1 MGIANPPGIM
11 ADCLVAVQA
20 MSAQEARNPPVARA
34 RSIRQAVKRAA
45 IATLFTVILMIP
57 RLRRLRR
64 NVRAWTVIRIC
75 ALGVGAWLTGCFIL
89 AEHDADILLPG
100 ILLLA
105 FAALV
110 RARPE
115 TRSVDAVA
123 REFGAWV
130 VLNGG
135 AFMNPPEGKLLS
147 RVSLAVSPERLVIL
161 GPGERQL
168 LEIPISSVH
177 QIVAAPASAQAATP
191 ADAWELQIHWVSH
204 EAHMA
209 RFRYE
214 GFFAE
219 HLARIAER
227 TLRSVW
233 KKELPILKA

>member
-1 MGIANPPGIM
+1 
-11 ADCLVAVQA
+11 
-20 MSAQEARNPPVARA
+20 MSAQEAPNPPKTRP
-34 RSIRQAVKRAA
+34 RLIRQAVKRAA
-45 IATLFTVILMIP
+45 IAALFTVILMIP

-75 ALGVGAWLTGCFIL
+75 ALGLGAWLTGCFIF
-89 AEHDADILLPG
+89 AQKNVDILLPG
-100 ILLLA
+100 IFLLA
-105 FAALV
+105 FGALV

-115 TRSVDAVA
+115 KRSVDAVA
-123 REFGAWV
+123 REFGALV

-147 RVSLAVSPERLVIL
+147 HVSLAVSSERLTIL
-161 GPGERQL
+161 GPDERRL
-168 LEIPISSVH
+168 LEIPISRVRE
-177 QIVAAPASAQAATP
+177 IVAAPASAQPATP
-191 ADAWELQIHWVSH
+191 VDAWEFQIHWDSH
-204 EAHMA
+204 EGHTA

-233 KKELPILKA
+233 KKELPIMKV